1 VLKVS
6 LNLSVTACINFEAA
20 YFRLWKKSML
30 QTKSFEVIISFGSE
44 VRRLH
49 KRITYRQWFRLKHTT
64 GQAMKEEWG
73 THLKQKH
80 LI

>member
-1 VLKVS
+1 MS
-6 LNLSVTACINFEAA
+6 
-20 YFRLWKKSML
+20 
-30 QTKSFEVIISFGSE
+30 QTKSFEMIISFGSE
-44 VRRLH
+44 ARRLQDG
-49 KRITYRQWFRLKHTT
+49 ITYRQWFRLKHTT